1 MQMQATML
9 PLPPQN
15 PNTNPKY
22 PSQFEPDTRRIK
34 QKLVRKGVF
43 PTPKIVHALRK
54 KEIQKANRKA
64 NRLTQALEKKRDEEG
79 GEKPLS
85 ELERQAMDAALRV
98 RAAREEYR
106 SIMREF
112 NGGFAGRPWVRGFD
126 VKGLARVSEEYKG
139 KKLRVEYLEE
149 FREMLSAGNSE
160 ELLGFVGGEDAE
172 EEGGLV
178 KGGRKG
184 LRYGRRE
191 GDESRVRMLVHRL
204 NVLNLSKRN
213 WKFSRLMS
221 NTNIV
226 FTEDNLLKIIEGLGA
241 VGNWMQAWFVVEW
254 EDYFLYPDMAAY
266 HSIAVTLGQA
276 GQVKELLKV
285 IDYMRQRPSKKAL
298 NVQRKSWNP
307 CLEPDVVIYNA
318 VLNACVPCGDWK
330 GVFWVLG
337 QMRHSGLKPSGATYG
352 LAMEGTVRKL
362 EILLMTN
369 TFLSLC
375 YLIFVALNMAVLV
388 SCLWAE
394 GKVNE
399 AVEAVED
406 MERRGVVG
414 TASVYYELACCL
426 CNNGRWKEA
435 MTQIEKLK
443 SLPLSRPLEVAFTGM
458 IQSCMDGGYV
468 RDGISIFENMQEYC
482 TLNIGTINVMLKLYG
497 CNDMFTKAKEL
508 FEGIKMPE
516 ARYDMNLDCHGVNSP
531 DAYTY
536 SLMLE
541 ASAISLQ
548 WEYFEHVY
556 KEMALSGFQLDQNK
570 HAWLLVEASRAGM
583 MHLLEHAFDSALEA
597 GELPHWSIFTEM
609 ICQTLICHDFKRAIT
624 LVNSMAHVSLQVS
637 EKQWTNLFKR
647 NSDKISIEELQKLR
661 QCLNDKGLMSEP
673 IVTNLSKSLCY
684 LCGSN
689 IPTEYA
695 LCDVTTK
702 LSTFSEEDRDV
713 SFNGDECFSLEEN
726 VEDIFDPLPELSR
739 FRIDESG
746 LDDYGSFEHAF
757 EGSELPSA
765 SEILE
770 RWKEG
775 EMKDANCTQSML

>member
-1 MQMQATML
+1 M
-9 PLPPQN
+9 
-15 PNTNPKY
+15 
-22 PSQFEPDTRRIK
+22 
-34 QKLVRKGVF
+34 
-43 PTPKIVHALRK
+43 
-54 KEIQKANRKA
+54 
-64 NRLTQALEKKRDEEG
+64 G
-79 GEKPLS
+79 G
-85 ELERQAMDAALRV
+85 
-98 RAAREEYR
+98 
-106 SIMREF
+106 
-112 NGGFAGRPWVRGFD
+112 
-126 VKGLARVSEEYKG
+126 VKGMRAGSEC
-139 KKLRVEYLEE
+139 L
-149 FREMLSAGNSE
+149 
-160 ELLGFVGGEDAE
+160 
-172 EEGGLV
+172 
-178 KGGRKG
+178 
-184 LRYGRRE
+184 
-191 GDESRVRMLVHRL
+191 
-204 NVLNLSKRN
+204 
-213 WKFSRLMS
+213 
-221 NTNIV
+221 
-226 FTEDNLLKIIEGLGA
+226 FTGLGA
-241 VGNWMQAWFVVEW
+241 VGNWMQALFVVEW
-254 EDYFLYPDMAAY
+254 VYKTDHYKHHKSRFVYTKLLAVLGKARRPSEALDIFNEMREDYFLYPDMAAY

-352 LAMEGTVRKL
+352 LAMEVMLKSGKYDLVHKFFGTMRRGGLAPK
-362 EILLMTN
+362 
-369 TFLSLC
+369 
-375 YLIFVALNMAVLV
+375 ALTYKVLV